1 MAEWIQTVLALAA
14 VGGALAWL
22 GWQGWLKVAGKK
34 GCACSGCG
42 RGDMEGVSSAGRR
55 GLVQL
60 GGGKA
65 PQGNGKAAGR

>member
-1 MAEWIQTVLALAA
+1 MTDWIQTAVALAV

-22 GWQGWLKVAGKK
+22 VWQGWLKVAGKK

-42 RGDMEGVSSAGRR
+42 RGEMEGAAAASGR

-65 PQGNGKAAGR
+65 PRDNEKVAGR